1 MKYLL
6 NIGVSLLLLVGA
18 WGAGRCAGM
27 LAAVYGFGET
37 FLWGLCLIL
46 SVFVLCLDIY
56 WYLKKSGTNKGVL
69 RGQAALFTTMAGIS
83 VLLFLILSGFQSFD
97 FLFGGWNLEF
107 RLENVTDF
115 VVFSVAF
122 MLVSSVLAIIAWV
135 KYRTRIPTPAAGAG
149 GHTP

>member
-6 NIGVSLLLLVGA
+6 SILVSLLLFIGA

-27 LAAVYGFGET
+27 LAAAYGFGET

-56 WYLKKSGTNKGVL
+56 WYLKKSGTDRGVL
-69 RGQAALFTTMAGIS
+69 RGQATLFTTMAGIS
-83 VLLFLILSGFQSFD
+83 VLSFLILSGSQSFD

-115 VVFSVAF
+115 IVSSITF

-135 KYRTRIPTPAAGAG
+135 KYRTRTPAPAAGAG